1 VQPTASYEHAP
12 TKSRRLSGL
21 AWTAL
26 VAIVALTSSLI
37 TLIFELW
44 PGLRPDPR
52 TTLGA
57 DVSVFAI
64 DPGVTYGAY
73 LQRLSFSPSDFD
85 GRLAAACGQSRRCGR
100 LKLRGEE
107 VYVRTIVDGFKR
119 RSISMRLSLYN
130 AATHTRVQGASDV
143 DVANERL
150 SSPSDRAVVPVWLI
164 CPPDASGRYFVRV
177 ELYHRG
183 DDVLLAVGD
192 STPFRTHC

>member
-1 VQPTASYEHAP
+1 VQQATSSEHGP

-26 VAIVALTSSLI
+26 VAVVALTSSLA

-52 TTLGA
+52 VKLGA

-64 DPGVTYGAY
+64 DPGVTYGVY
-73 LQRLSFSPSDFD
+73 LERLSFSPSELHT
-85 GRLAAACGQSRRCGR
+85 RLAAACGSTRRCGR
-100 LKLRGEE
+100 LGLRGEE
-107 VYVRTIVDGFKR
+107 VYVRTTVDGFKR

-130 AATHTRVQGASDV
+130 AATHTRVQGASNV

-164 CPPDASGRYFVRV
+164 CPPDVSRRYFVRV

-192 STPFRTHC
+192 SRSFRTHC